1 MIRSLV
7 IRQTFLVVDAALVV
21 LALATGVMVVMK
33 FLEPPVAAPSAP
45 PAVLAAGNDDL
56 VRTVAERGA
65 YDVVLNPARLFGD
78 AGAYDPSA
86 APPPPAET
94 PVQEAVQET
103 EIPLRLV
110 GTTATEKFASAIIED
125 TTQPGSA
132 HSYDV
137 GEMVVQDVTLV
148 EVHPRFVMIRNKR
161 NGEDKL
167 QKLSMDDEKA
177 KQPVMANAP
186 TPPVVTGS
194 GANKRVTLNRAE
206 LANDVMMNYQD
217 LIKLKPE
224 PYRDASGK
232 VVGLTTSNIS
242 QIPVAKKLG
251 LSDGDVLQ
259 TVNNEPIDSVGK
271 VMEMINKYSNATSF
285 RIGLIRNG
293 KPEVVTYRLD

>member
-33 FLEPPVAAPSAP
+33 FLEPPVALAPAP
-45 PAVLAAGNDDL
+45 QAEMAAANEEL

-78 AGAYDPSA
+78 AGAFDPQA
-86 APPPPAET
+86 APPPPAPVPEQET
-94 PVQEAVQET
+94 VQET

-110 GTTATEKFASAIIED
+110 GTTATEKFASAIVED

-132 HSYDV
+132 HSYEI
-137 GEMVVQDVTLV
+137 GEMVVQDVTLT
-148 EVHPRFVMIRNKR
+148 EVHPRFVMLRNKR

-167 QKLSMDDEKA
+167 QRLSMDDEKA
-177 KQPVMANAP
+177 KLPP
-186 TPPVVTGS
+186 TTVATAPVVTGS

-217 LIKLKPE
+217 LIKVKPE
-224 PYRDASGK
+224 LYRDASGK
-232 VVGLTTSNIS
+232 VVGLTANNIS

-251 LSDGDVLQ
+251 LNDGDVLQ
-259 TVNNEPIDSVGK
+259 TVNNEPIDSEAK
-271 VMEMINKYSNATSF
+271 VMEMISKYSNATSF
-285 RIGLIRNG
+285 RIGLMRNG
-293 KPEVVTYRLD
+293 KPEVVTYRLE

>member
-33 FLEPPVAAPSAP
+33 FLEPPVALAPAP
-45 PAVLAAGNDDL
+45 AAEMVAGNEELVLA
-56 VRTVAERGA
+56 VSERGA

-78 AGAYDPSA
+78 AGAYDPNA
-86 APPPPAET
+86 APPPTAVA
-94 PVQEAVQET
+94 PVQETVQET

-110 GTTATEKFASAIIED
+110 GTTATEKFASAIVED

-177 KQPVMANAP
+177 KLPIAAAP

-217 LIKLKPE
+217 LIKVKPE
-224 PYRDASGK
+224 LYRDASGK
-232 VVGLTTSNIS
+232 VVGLTANNIG

-251 LSDGDVLQ
+251 LNDGDVLQ
-259 TVNNEPIDSVGK
+259 TVNNEPIDSEAK
-271 VMEMINKYSNATSF
+271 VMEMITKYSNATSF

-293 KPEVVTYRLD
+293 KPEVVTYRLE